1 MRTIARHTFKKVIIS
16 PQGRIYRD
24 VLYPQRQ
31 HLQALLQYVDAEAPY
46 VYNEWL
52 SVLAGTRYRMPKDLK
67 EIIIIL
73 NTSITILMVTRA
85 LLRSVNT
92 DSLRDMIKYRFISL
106 SKGMK

>member
-46 VYNEWL
+46 VYNEGL

-67 EIIIIL
+67 EIMEREGWQ
-73 NTSITILMVTRA
+73 SY
-85 LLRSVNT
+85 RSSNAVI
-92 DSLRDMIKYRFISL
+92 DLY
-106 SKGMK
+106 